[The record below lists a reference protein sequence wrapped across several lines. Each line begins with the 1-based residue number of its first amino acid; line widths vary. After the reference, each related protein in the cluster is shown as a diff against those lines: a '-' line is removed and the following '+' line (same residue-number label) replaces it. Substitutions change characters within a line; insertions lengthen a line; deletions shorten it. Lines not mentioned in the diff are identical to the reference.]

1 MSSDKKYFYK
11 ILDSPPPEPLPEKL
25 PETELDIKDNFI
37 HLSVRPFFST
47 NTPSKT
53 TPPPLYSPTNPTHP
67 NPTKKTIQKIL
78 TYEQNKTLQ
87 TAVQVPLTADIFFAT
102 HHKLWLLKIRVADLD
117 GDIQF
122 RPELP
127 ECPHLHHSV
136 RGLGKSNVEEVIV
149 VEKPESLGEG
159 SIWAKVPEMEAL
171 ED

>member
-1 MSSDKKYFYK
+1 MLTHEQKK
-11 ILDSPPPEPLPEKL
+11 I
-25 PETELDIKDNFI
+25 
-37 HLSVRPFFST
+37 
-47 NTPSKT
+47 
-53 TPPPLYSPTNPTHP
+53 
-67 NPTKKTIQKIL
+67 
-78 TYEQNKTLQ
+78 Q

-117 GDIQF
+117 GDIQY

-149 VEKPESLGEG
+149 VEKPESLGDG

>member
-37 HLSVRPFFST
+37 HLS
-47 NTPSKT
+47 
-53 TPPPLYSPTNPTHP
+53 
-67 NPTKKTIQKIL
+67 
-78 TYEQNKTLQ
+78 

-117 GDIQF
+117 GDIQY

-149 VEKPESLGEG
+149 VEKPESLGDG